1 MSVCQGNAE
10 IIRNLCAEYGIQ
22 ASSIRGKGI
31 DGDGHAWNQ
40 VQLDGIWYDDDF
52 TLYQAFLA
60 KNQLDKCKTF
70 LMGTVNGVTLTD
82 YNKYVAYNRVQ
93 TVGKNLPI
101 ADKKILLNYGRVQQ
115 QAQQQSVQPQEKE
128 KTPEKSIKDEV
139 GDELKPKTQEQQQNE
154 QEAIKQWMHRI
165 GTVAQE
171 VDKTNAGVNG
181 KQEVAQLIKDLDKK
195 QIIEF
200 KDVNF
205 AYVPGEMVLK
215 NFNLTVKPG
224 EKIALVG
231 ATGSGKTTIVN
242 LLMRF
247 YDVTSGEIMI
257 GGININDIEKHEL
270 RSLIAIV
277 LQDTVLFKDTIL
289 NNIKYGRLNA
299 TKKEVVAA
307 SKLSNSN
314 YFIDR
319 LSNEYDTVLT
329 ESGSNL
335 SGGQRQLLS
344 IARAVLASP
353 KILILDEATSSV
365 DTRTEKNIQDGLV
378 ALMKNRTSLIIAHR
392 LSTIRDADKIV
403 VIDHGRIVE
412 MGNHDELI
420 KNEGVYYKLYQ
431 TQFAGNAI

>member
-1 MSVCQGNAE
+1 
-10 IIRNLCAEYGIQ
+10 
-22 ASSIRGKGI
+22 
-31 DGDGHAWNQ
+31 
-40 VQLDGIWYDDDF
+40 
-52 TLYQAFLA
+52 
-60 KNQLDKCKTF
+60 
-70 LMGTVNGVTLTD
+70 
-82 YNKYVAYNRVQ
+82 
-93 TVGKNLPI
+93 
-101 ADKKILLNYGRVQQ
+101 
-115 QAQQQSVQPQEKE
+115 
-128 KTPEKSIKDEV
+128 
-139 GDELKPKTQEQQQNE
+139 
-154 QEAIKQWMHRI
+154 
-165 GTVAQE
+165 
-171 VDKTNAGVNG
+171 
-181 KQEVAQLIKDLDKK
+181 
-195 QIIEF
+195 
-200 KDVNF
+200 
-205 AYVPGEMVLK
+205 
-215 NFNLTVKPG
+215 
-224 EKIALVG
+224 
-231 ATGSGKTTIVN
+231 
-242 LLMRF
+242 
-247 YDVTSGEIMI
+247 MI

-289 NNIKYGRLNA
+289 NNIKYGILNA

-403 VIDHGRIVE
+403 VIDHGQIVE